1 MHAIIAKDLSRIVRD
16 ADRELAIVDGLS
28 FSVARGCRFCVTGPS
43 GKPIE
48 FAGWPGLTK

>member
-28 FSVARGCRFCVTGPS
+28 FSVCWLALTYRARVPW
-43 GKPIE
+43 KYLVKI
-48 FAGWPGLTK
+48 